1 MFSLKQILIAF
12 VNYPIAKKKIKF
24 TDYNSF
30 NFVIKLYKNMSLY
43 FYYTSIK
50 INSEKPKK
58 KL

>member
-12 VNYPIAKKKIKF
+12 VNYPIVKKKIKF

-50 INSEKPKK
+50 TNSEKPKK